1 MKSNK
6 NKDMKQL
13 REIKEFKEVL
23 GHKKSRVTT
32 IFNKSQ
38 NEAMYSVIG
47 FKVFTTECHR

>member
-1 MKSNK
+1 MKFNK

-23 GHKKSRVTT
+23 GHKKSGVTA

-38 NEAMYSVIG
+38 NEAIYSAVG
-47 FKVFTTECHR
+47 FKVFTAERHR